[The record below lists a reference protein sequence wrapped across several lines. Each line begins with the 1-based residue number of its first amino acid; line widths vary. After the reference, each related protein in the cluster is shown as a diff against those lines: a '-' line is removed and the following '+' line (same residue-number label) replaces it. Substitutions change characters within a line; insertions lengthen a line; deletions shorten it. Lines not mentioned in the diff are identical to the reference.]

1 MRGGGRRA
9 QPQGERRRGAGPTP
23 ERARGRGAE
32 RWLSPQ
38 VSISRRG
45 TVSGYGLL
53 AAADLEPGELLF
65 SVPRSALLSQHTC
78 AIRALLHDGERR
90 AGPPG
95 TPLCCVSSVSGAGNG
110 TASGVLCFVREWGC
124 GRARGAVL
132 LRAPRWEKLLFQGTA
147 RPEARFSAGRKSVW
161 FHARG

>member
-1 MRGGGRRA
+1 M
-9 QPQGERRRGAGPTP
+9 
-23 ERARGRGAE
+23 
-32 RWLSPQ
+32 
-38 VSISRRG
+38 SISRRG

-95 TPLCCVSSVSGAGNG
+95 APPYRVLSISGAGG
-110 TASGVLCFVREWGC
+110 RYWLLGSLLCV
-124 GRARGAVL
+124 
-132 LRAPRWEKLLFQGTA
+132 
-147 RPEARFSAGRKSVW
+147 
-161 FHARG
+161 